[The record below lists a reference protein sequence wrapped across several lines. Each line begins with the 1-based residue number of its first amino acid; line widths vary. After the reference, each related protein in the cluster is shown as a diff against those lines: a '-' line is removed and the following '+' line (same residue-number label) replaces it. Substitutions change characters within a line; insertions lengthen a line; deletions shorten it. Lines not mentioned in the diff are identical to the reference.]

1 LTRFYKIF
9 DRLISSNLRLPEL
22 SVASSGEVDM
32 SFVLLSQPQ
41 AAESEYDWFHNWLD
55 PNGEIVLSCA
65 RVGEG
70 YCLRFRDLADFW
82 ISRDC
87 DRITAY
93 SANSIPEESIR
104 HLLVDQVIPRVIA
117 HRGHTV
123 MHCSANQVADG
134 AVLFIGDSGAGK
146 STLATSLY
154 RQGYPLLSDDCLLL
168 QDSGNDLLAVPSYAG
183 ARLWSD
189 SVEAVFEGELFG
201 EPMAHYSNKRRL
213 ILPEDP
219 ASSGDRLPVQ
229 AIFLL
234 DTFPSSE
241 GHQAVTVEPVSGA
254 NIMVTMLKNS
264 FQLDMTDRM
273 RISGQFAE
281 LGRIVAS
288 SMPIFRL
295 KYPHQHDL
303 IHQVHDAVIS
313 VVEDFPKPTFI
324 K

>member
-1 LTRFYKIF
+1 
-9 DRLISSNLRLPEL
+9 
-22 SVASSGEVDM
+22 M

-41 AAESEYDWFHNWLD
+41 EVESEYDWFHDWLD
-55 PNGEIVLSCA
+55 PSGEVVLSCA
-65 RVGEG
+65 RVGED

-87 DRITAY
+87 ERITAY
-93 SANSIPEESIR
+93 AANAIPEESIR

-123 MHCSANQVADG
+123 MHCSANLVADR
-134 AVLFIGDSGAGK
+134 AILFIGDSGAGK

-168 QDSGNDLLAVPSYAG
+168 QASGNGLLAVPNYAG
-183 ARLWSD
+183 ARLWTD
-189 SVEAVFEGELFG
+189 SLEALFDGEQFG

-213 ILPEDP
+213 IIPEEA
-219 ASSGDRLPVQ
+219 ASSAKWLPVQ

-241 GHQAVTVEPVSGA
+241 GRLAVTVEPVSGA

-264 FQLDMTDRM
+264 FQLDMTDST

-281 LGRIVAS
+281 LGRIIAS
-288 SMPIFRL
+288 GIPIFRL
-295 KYPHQHDL
+295 EYPHQHDF

-313 VVEDFPKPTFI
+313 VLKDAPKPTLI